1 MKAVEK
7 VDGFF
12 DGVGGKSSK
21 RLQSFLGL
29 VAALVAPFVLGAV
42 QKWTGAKYPVGEIV
56 TAFLVY
62 SAAMQGVSFYQETKL
77 LNGKKK

>member
-1 MKAVEK
+1 MAEQ
-7 VDGFF
+7 DGYF

-29 VAALVAPFVLGAV
+29 VAALVFPLIAALLKLEG
-42 QKWTGAKYPVGEIV
+42 KLPVGEIV

-62 SAAMQGVSFYQETKL
+62 SAGLQGISYIQEQRL
-77 LNGKKK
+77 LNGGKKK

>member
-7 VDGFF
+7 KDGFF

-29 VAALVAPFVLGAV
+29 VAALVAPFVIGV
-42 QKWTGAKYPVGEIV
+42 VEKWTGTKYPVGEIV

-62 SAAMQGVSFYQETKL
+62 SASMQGVSFYQEQKL